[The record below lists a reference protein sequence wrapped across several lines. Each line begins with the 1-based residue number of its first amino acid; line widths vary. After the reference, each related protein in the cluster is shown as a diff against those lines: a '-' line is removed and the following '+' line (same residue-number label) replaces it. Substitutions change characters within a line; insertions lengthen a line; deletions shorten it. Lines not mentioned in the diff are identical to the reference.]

1 MCLTRGGPQGGI
13 GWALTIG
20 PFILVATMSGTAL
33 VATTGLVAGV
43 LLLGTAA
50 AGFRDL
56 ANLRP
61 GRSPQNVRLSPQ
73 IP

>member
-1 MCLTRGGPQGGI
+1 VHIPRYRPV
-13 GWALTIG
+13 GWALTVG

-33 VATTGLVAGV
+33 VGTTGLVAGV

-50 AGFRDL
+50 AGFHDL

-61 GRSPQNVRLSPQ
+61 RRSSQTVRLATP